1 MRLSGAAYGQ
11 LVADLLVEGQPV
23 LTAVGG
29 ASMRPFIPDGAVV
42 RLVPLAPEHPRVGEV
57 VVRRSGAE
65 GRLLCHRL
73 ARQSGV
79 RIQTWGDACAEPDDW
94 GEAGETIGRVEA
106 IQEGERWRPVVVR
119 SPLRMRWRY
128 VKRHLRRW
136 LGLDGQPNPSPCEPD
151 TGGS

>member
-1 MRLSGAAYGQ
+1 MTLSGAAYGQ
-11 LVADLLVEGQPV
+11 LVGDLLVEGQPV

-29 ASMRPFIPDGAVV
+29 ASMGPFIPDGAVV
-42 RLVPLAPEHPRVGEV
+42 RLIPLAPEHLRVGEV

-73 ARQSGV
+73 ARRHGD
-79 RIQTWGDACAEPDDW
+79 RAQTWGDACAEPDDW
-94 GEAGETIGRVEA
+94 GEVGEMIGRVEA

-128 VKRHLRRW
+128 VKRRLRRW
-136 LGLDGQPNPSPCEPD
+136 LGLDGRPSPSPCEPD
-151 TGGS
+151 AGGS